1 MLLGFL
7 KVLQKLAV
15 LLIQLYRY
23 TLSSVCWECCRY
35 HPTCS
40 QYALQAIKKIGVWY
54 GTVLCIKRLLRCH
67 PWGGG
72 GYDPIPDDGD

>member
-1 MLLGFL
+1 ML
-7 KVLQKLAV
+7 QRLAV
-15 LLIQLYRY
+15 LPIHLYRY
-23 TLSSVCWECCRY
+23 TLSSMCSGACRY

-40 QYALQAIKKIGVWY
+40 QYALQAIERFGAGR

-72 GYDPIPDDGD
+72 GYDPVPDADN